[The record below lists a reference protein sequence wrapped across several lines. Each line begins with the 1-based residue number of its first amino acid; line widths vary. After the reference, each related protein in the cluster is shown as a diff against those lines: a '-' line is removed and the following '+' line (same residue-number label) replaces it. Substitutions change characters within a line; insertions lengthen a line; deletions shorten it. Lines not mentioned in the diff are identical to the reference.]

1 VQRRACRAL
10 LRAAVVVAVTAASLV
25 ALAAPAAAHS
35 TLESS
40 DPAAGSSVPA
50 SPRHIVLTFSE
61 DPDAKLSL
69 VGVID
74 SSGATVP
81 GVSAPEA
88 VPDEKLQL
96 RVTPSRPLDDG
107 VYTVNWRVVSA
118 VDGHVETG
126 AFAFGV
132 GEKPAPGSEVV
143 VELLH
148 TSPWVSAMATA
159 GKWLLYASLIL
170 LVGAASTSL
179 LVFSGRLPA
188 GGVPVLRISVF
199 VAIVGLCLMIWS
211 QRVLVGAPSLLPLFL
226 TREGKLLLALGV
238 ALLVCIGAVVAVD
251 LWPARWSL
259 WLLGAAGAVA
269 MLVHVV
275 GGHAASPS
283 SVWLLNIAVQWVHL
297 TAIGVWVGGLFWL
310 LLGLRGTARPERA
323 AAIGA
328 FTRVATVTLV
338 IVLAT
343 GLARA
348 LGEVG
353 SLGALVDTS
362 YGVTL
367 LVKIGLVAGLVG
379 LGALNHFF
387 WVPAVRRDDGEAT
400 ARRFGLNSRGELV
413 AALAVLAATAVL
425 SGLAP
430 ARLAVAASAAEPA
443 PQAAAS
449 GQDYATTV
457 RVQLTVTPGSAGE
470 NAYVVWV
477 DDYDSGDPLA
487 TVSAVQLECSL
498 PAQPSVS
505 AVTISLKRDTD
516 GSWRGR
522 GLELAIDGLWD
533 ITVTIEEEAGGVTVP
548 LTLLIKPAAAD

>member
-1 VQRRACRAL
+1 M
-10 LRAAVVVAVTAASLV
+10 LRAAVVVAVTATSLV

-35 TLESS
+35 ALESS
-40 DPAAGSSVPA
+40 DPAAGSSVPT
-50 SPRHIVLTFSE
+50 SPRRIVLTFSE
-61 DPDAKLSL
+61 APDVKLSL
-69 VGVID
+69 VGVLD
-74 SSGATVP
+74 SSGAAVP

-88 VPDEKLQL
+88 VPGDDLQL
-96 RVTPSRPLDDG
+96 RVTPSRPLADG

-118 VDGHVETG
+118 VDGHVEKG
-126 AFAFGV
+126 AFAFGI

-148 TSPWVSAMATA
+148 TAPWVEAMRTA
-159 GKWLLYASLIL
+159 GTWLLYTVLIL

-179 LVFSGRLPA
+179 LVYGGRLPA
-188 GGVPVLRISVF
+188 VGIVALRSSVIG
-199 VAIVGLCLMIWS
+199 AIVGLCLMIWS

-238 ALLVCIGAVVAVD
+238 ALLVCVAAVVAVD

-259 WLLGAAGAVA
+259 WLLGAAGSAA
-269 MLVHVV
+269 MLVHVA

-310 LLGLRGTARPERA
+310 LLGLRGKGPAERA
-323 AAIGA
+323 AAVGV
-328 FTRVATVTLV
+328 FTRVATVTLG

-343 GLARA
+343 GLVRA
-348 LGEVG
+348 LVEVG
-353 SLGALVDTS
+353 SIDALFGTR

-367 LVKIGLVAGLVG
+367 LTKIGLVAGLVA

-387 WVPAVRRDDGEAT
+387 WVPAVRRGDGEA
-400 ARRFGLNSRGELV
+400 AGRRFGLNSRAELMV
-413 AALAVLAATAVL
+413 TVAVLAATAVL

-430 ARLAVAASAAEPA
+430 ARLAVAASGAPPA
-443 PQAAAS
+443 PQATAS
-449 GQDYATTV
+449 GEDYATTV
-457 RVQLTVTPGSAGE
+457 RVQLTVTPGRAGE
-470 NAYVVWV
+470 NAYAAWV

-487 TVSAVQLECSL
+487 TVTAVRLECSL
-498 PAQPSVS
+498 PAESSVS
-505 AVTISLKRDTD
+505 AVTVPLKRNAD

-522 GLELAIDGLWD
+522 GLEFAIAGLWRVNA
-533 ITVTIEEEAGGVTVP
+533 IIEEEAGGVTVP
-548 LTLLIKPAAAD
+548 LILPIPAAAAH